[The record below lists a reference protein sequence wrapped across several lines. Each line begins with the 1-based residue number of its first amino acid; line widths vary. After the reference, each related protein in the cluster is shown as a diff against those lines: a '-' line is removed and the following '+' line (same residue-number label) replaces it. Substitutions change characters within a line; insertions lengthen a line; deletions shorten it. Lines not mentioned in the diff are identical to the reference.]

1 MTDILGFA
9 AATLTTAAFVPQAVK
24 VYKSKKT
31 EDLSLGLFAMLF
43 VGVFLWLIY
52 GLLISSVPVIAANA
66 VTLLLVAY
74 ILWMKIRS

>member
-43 VGVFLWLIY
+43 VGVFLWFIY
-52 GLLISSVPVIAANA
+52 GLLISSAPVIAANA